1 MHYPE
6 DPPDFIFGP
15 DDRGF
20 LPNLENIE
28 VSSYTRIAI
37 DVNIIEYHL
46 NMLNIHLKTLQIK
59 SKRYIVF

>member
-1 MHYPE
+1 MFYLTCIYFLFLGEILFNMHYPE

-37 DVNIIEYHL
+37 DI
-46 NMLNIHLKTLQIK
+46 
-59 SKRYIVF
+59 